1 MQIIESEYLAH
12 VLQQVSA
19 VLVLRIGRKTASNAS
34 YLRGHTHRTS
44 QATLTKRGVDND
56 LYVVHIHP
64 PVTVQ
69 IVNGR
74 CRTERLVYHLLDVR
88 YTYGRIAGYGA

>member
-1 MQIIESEYLAH
+1 MQIIGSEYLAR
-12 VLQQVSA
+12 VLQPASA
-19 VLVLRIGRKTASNAS
+19 VLVLRSGRKTACNGS
-34 YLRGHTHRTS
+34 YAGGHTHRTS

-74 CRTERLVYHLLDVR
+74 CRTERLVYHLLDIG
-88 YTYGRIAGYGA
+88 YTYGRIAADGA